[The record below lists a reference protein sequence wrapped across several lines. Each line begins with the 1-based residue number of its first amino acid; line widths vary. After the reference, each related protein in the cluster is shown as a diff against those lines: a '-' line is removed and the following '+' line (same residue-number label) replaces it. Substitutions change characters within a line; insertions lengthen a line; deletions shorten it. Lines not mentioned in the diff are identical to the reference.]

1 MGGQDQK
8 EEFRMSL
15 YRKNSAGGYTP
26 KATPFGGFVD
36 GVPAITAPHLLCVGP
51 TGRGK
56 SRRVLGPAL
65 LMWEGP
71 GVAISSKPDLIELA
85 IEKRI
90 ELGGY
95 GKTFVLDLSGKVPA
109 SVMPDGVEMVVAD
122 PVALI
127 TDDDSAIDMAEIL
140 IQNAGSGAGGSDA
153 KKDPFWD
160 TISTPVLAG
169 LLRAAGADGI
179 RWARTAVSHV
189 EPPKAEDTTTPCWI
203 NAVGRL
209 EKLDSEMLATEV
221 AGAAAYSDKMRDSV
235 MATLK
240 SAIAPWWR
248 GNVVGP
254 ADGRPFTPTMLEDS
268 RSTLFMIAPADGVAA
283 AAAVGVVDA
292 VSKHWRDGQTLPIPL
307 QHLLI
312 VCDELCNT
320 LPWKKLPVV
329 ITESRSMAISVLA
342 AVQDTKQF
350 ARRYNREIMEELR
363 AVFPSILLLS
373 GSEEKDLLDQ
383 AAWAAGRAERHKV
396 STDHAGRQSQSSEM
410 TQIYEGNDLLPKRI
424 GEGRLLRGTRPGTSP
439 ETSVEAAGLLV
450 DLIDISQLSFEAG

>member
-1 MGGQDQK
+1 
-8 EEFRMSL
+8 MSL
-15 YRKNSAGGYTP
+15 YRKTSGIYKP
-26 KATPFGGFVD
+26 KATPYGGMID
-36 GVPAITAPHLLCVGP
+36 GQIATTAPHLLCVGP

-71 GVAISSKPDLIELA
+71 AVGISSKPDLIELA

-90 ELGGY
+90 ELGGH

-109 SVMPDGVEMVVAD
+109 SAMPDGVEMVVAD

-127 TDDDSAIDMAEIL
+127 TDDDSAIDMTEIM
-140 IQNAGSGAGGSDA
+140 IQNSGGSSDA

-179 RWARTAVSHV
+179 RWARTAVSRV
-189 EPPKAEDTTTPCWI
+189 EPPEADDTDTPCWI

-209 EKLDSEMLATEV
+209 ETLGAEMLATEV
-221 AGAAAYSDKMRDSV
+221 AGAAAYSEKMRDSV
-235 MATLK
+235 MATMK

-254 ADGRPFTPTMLEDS
+254 ADGKPFVPAMLEDP
-268 RSTLFMIAPADGVAA
+268 RSTLFMVAPADGVAA

-292 VSKHWRDGQTLPIPL
+292 ISAHWRDGQTKPIPL

-329 ITESRSMAISVLA
+329 ITESRSMGISVLA
-342 AVQDTKQF
+342 AVQDTTQF

-363 AVFPSILLLS
+363 RVFPAILVLS
-373 GSEEKDLLDQ
+373 GSQEKDLLDD

-410 TQIYEGNDLLPKRI
+410 AQVYEGSDLLPKKMS
-424 GEGRLLRGTRPGTSP
+424 EGRLLRGSRPGADP
-439 ETSVEAAGLLV
+439 EDAIEPAGLKV
-450 DLIDISQLSFEAG
+450 DLYDLSAFDIGAA

>member
-1 MGGQDQK
+1 
-8 EEFRMSL
+8 MSL
-15 YRKNSAGGYTP
+15 YRKDSSGYKP
-26 KATPFGGFVD
+26 KATPFGGFID
-36 GVPAITAPHLLCVGP
+36 GQIAITAPHLLCVGP

-85 IEKRI
+85 IEKRL
-90 ELGGY
+90 ELGGR
-95 GKTFVLDLSGKVPA
+95 GKTYVLDLSGKVPA
-109 SVMPDGVEMVVAD
+109 SAMPDGVEMVVAD

-127 TDDDSAIDMAEIL
+127 TDDDTAIDLTEIMV
-140 IQNAGSGAGGSDA
+140 QNAGSGAGGSD
-153 KKDPFWD
+153 KKGDPFWD

-169 LLRAAGADGI
+169 LLRAAGSDGI
-179 RWARTAVSHV
+179 RWARTAVSRV
-189 EPPKAEDTTTPCWI
+189 EPPEPEDRDTPCWL

-209 EKLDSEMLATEV
+209 EALGAEMLATEV

-235 MATLK
+235 MATMK
-240 SAIAPWWR
+240 SAVAPWWR

-254 ADGRPFTPTMLEDS
+254 AGGRPFVPAMLEDP
-268 RSTLFMIAPADGVAA
+268 RSTLFMVAPADGIAA

-292 VSKHWRDGQTLPIPL
+292 ISAHWRDGQTLPVPL
-307 QHLLI
+307 AHLLV

-329 ITESRSMAISVLA
+329 ITESRSMGISVLA

-363 AVFPSILLLS
+363 AVFPSILILS
-373 GSEEKDLLDQ
+373 GSEEKELLDQ
-383 AAWAAGRAERHKV
+383 AAWAAGRSERHKV
-396 STDHAGRQSQSSEM
+396 STDHAGKQSQSSE
-410 TQIYEGNDLLPKRI
+410 QSQVYEGSDLLPKRI

-439 ETSVEAAGLLV
+439 DAPIEPAGLLV
-450 DLIDISQLSFEAG
+450 DLYDISQIDIDAT

>member
-1 MGGQDQK
+1 
-8 EEFRMSL
+8 MSL
-15 YRKNSAGGYTP
+15 YRKSAGGYHP
-26 KATPFGGFVD
+26 KATPYGGMID
-36 GVPAITAPHLLCVGP
+36 GQIATTAPHLLCVGP

-65 LMWEGP
+65 LIWEGP
-71 GVAISSKPDLIELA
+71 AVGISSKPDLIELA
-85 IEKRI
+85 IEKRL

-95 GKTFVLDLSGKVPA
+95 GRTFVLDLSGKVPA
-109 SVMPDGVEMVVAD
+109 SAIPDSVEMVVAD

-127 TDDDSAIDMAEIL
+127 VDDDSAIDLTEIM
-140 IQNAGSGAGGSDA
+140 IQNAGGGSGD
-153 KKDPFWD
+153 KKGDPFWD

-179 RWARTAVSHV
+179 RWARTAVSRV
-189 EPPKAEDTTTPCWI
+189 EPPEAEDTTTPCWI

-209 EKLDSEMLATEV
+209 EKLNSEMLATEV
-221 AGAAAYSDKMRDSV
+221 AGAAAYSEKMRDSV
-235 MATLK
+235 MATMK

-254 ADGRPFTPTMLEDS
+254 ADGRPFVPAMLEDP
-268 RSTLFMIAPADGVAA
+268 RSTLFMVAPADGVAA

-292 VSKHWRDGQTLPIPL
+292 ISAHWRDGQTRPVPL

-329 ITESRSMAISVLA
+329 ITESRSMGISVLA
-342 AVQDTKQF
+342 AVQDTTQF

-363 AVFPSILLLS
+363 RVFPAILVLS
-373 GSEEKDLLDQ
+373 GSQEKDLLED
-383 AAWAAGRAERHKV
+383 AAWAAGRAERHKIG
-396 STDHAGRQSQSSEM
+396 TDHAGRQSQSSEM
-410 TQIYEGNDLLPKRI
+410 AQVYEGSDLLPKKMS
-424 GEGRLLRGTRPGTSP
+424 EGRLLRGSRPGADP
-439 ETSVEAAGLLV
+439 EDAIEPAGLKV
-450 DLIDISQLSFEAG
+450 DLYDLSAFDIGAA